1 VHTSFAYVLYAMIV
15 AHVAG
20 AVKHQWLDDKPEL
33 QRMLPGSATE

>member
-1 VHTSFAYVLYAMIV
+1 VLYAMIV

-20 AVKHQWLDDKPEL
+20 ALKHQWLDNKPEF